1 MKNNKSTA
9 GKIFLKSMVLTF
21 CAVFLVLVG
30 YFGAAFL
37 FGYS

>member
-1 MKNNKSTA
+1 MKNNKNSA
-9 GKIFLKSMVLTF
+9 GKIFLRSMILTF